1 MHINTIDNKIAEII
15 DLSNFPQSYIFNY
28 ISKHSENKINYYW
41 LGRCEYISVWD
52 LQKKIQEKVKC
63 DNLNDIILFLEHD
76 PVYTIGKN
84 ADYSNLLPTKPSD
97 IKIIKTDRGGDI
109 TCHAPGQLVGYPIIN
124 LKQYSMG
131 PLKYVEI
138 LQETLIEVLSYFDI
152 NSNKSKNP
160 AGVWVNNEKI
170 AAIGLK
176 ISKNTTMHGL
186 ALNINPDLS
195 YFEYI
200 VPCGNANLKPTSIK
214 NLLKKYPEKKILIKL
229 FVQIF
234 LNKLNKYDK
243 SKQIQT
249 IDNNKIIKI
258 ECELSNIIQKKLEV
272 EHIFNSNSY
281 ITSR

>member
-1 MHINTIDNKIAEII
+1 MLLKIDIGETEYNKAWSLQKYIHKNVSSKNIPNTIIFAEHPHTIT
-15 DLSNFPQSYIFNY
+15 
-28 ISKHSENKINYYW
+28 
-41 LGRCEYISVWD
+41 LGRRGNI
-52 LQKKIQEKVKC
+52 
-63 DNLNDIILFLEHD
+63 NDILIPKSTLSKLKI
-76 PVYTIGKN
+76 TT
-84 ADYSNLLPTKPSD
+84 YS
-97 IKIIKTDRGGDI
+97 TDRGGEV
-109 TCHAPGQLVGYPIIN
+109 TYHGPGQLIIYPIIN
-124 LKQYSMG
+124 LKQISIG

-138 LQETLIEVLSYFDI
+138 LQETLIEILSYFDI

-160 AGVWVNNEKI
+160 VGVWVNNQKI
-170 AAIGLK
+170 AAIGLR

-195 YFEYI
+195 YFQYI

-214 NLLKKYPEKKILIKL
+214 NLLKKYPEKKIIIKL

-243 SKQIQT
+243 SKQSQT
-249 IDNNKIIKI
+249 IDNANIIKI
-258 ECELSNIIQKKLEV
+258 QCELSNIIQKKLEV

>member
-1 MHINTIDNKIAEII
+1 MLLKIDIGETEYNKAWSLQKYIHKNVSSENIPNTIIFAEHPHTIT
-15 DLSNFPQSYIFNY
+15 
-28 ISKHSENKINYYW
+28 
-41 LGRCEYISVWD
+41 LGRRGNI
-52 LQKKIQEKVKC
+52 
-63 DNLNDIILFLEHD
+63 NDILIPKSTLSKLKI
-76 PVYTIGKN
+76 TT
-84 ADYSNLLPTKPSD
+84 YS
-97 IKIIKTDRGGDI
+97 TDRGGEV
-109 TCHAPGQLVGYPIIN
+109 TYHGPGQLIIYPIIN
-124 LKQYSMG
+124 LKQISIG

-138 LQETLIEVLSYFDI
+138 LQETLIEILSYFDI

-160 AGVWVNNEKI
+160 VGVWVNNQKI
-170 AAIGLK
+170 AAIGLR

-195 YFEYI
+195 YFQYI

-214 NLLKKYPEKKILIKL
+214 NLLKKYPEKKIIIKL

-243 SKQIQT
+243 SKQSQT
-249 IDNNKIIKI
+249 IDNANIIKI
-258 ECELSNIIQKKLEV
+258 QCELSNIIQKKLEV